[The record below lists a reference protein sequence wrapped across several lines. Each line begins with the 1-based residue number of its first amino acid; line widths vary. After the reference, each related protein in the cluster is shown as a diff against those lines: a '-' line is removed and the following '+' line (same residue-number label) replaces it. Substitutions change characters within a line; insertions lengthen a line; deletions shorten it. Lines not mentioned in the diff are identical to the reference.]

1 MEDQVPHGITL
12 HAATSNVL
20 KNDLNDD
27 KLYLD
32 VYIFCKRSIT

>member
-12 HAATSNVL
+12 HAATPNVL

-32 VYIFCKRSIT
+32 VYIFCKRC